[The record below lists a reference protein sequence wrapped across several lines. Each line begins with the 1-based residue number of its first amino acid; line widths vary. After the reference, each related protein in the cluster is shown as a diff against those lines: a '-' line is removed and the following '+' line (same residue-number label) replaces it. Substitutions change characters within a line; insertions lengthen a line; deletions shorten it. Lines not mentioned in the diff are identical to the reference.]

1 MMTYE
6 IAEYKYAC
14 HLRDKGYVGELPY
27 PSPKHSKM
35 DEEGNWLLINREG
48 HKLAK
53 VFIGGKVIA

>member
-35 DEEGNWLLINREG
+35 DEEGNWLLINREAINLQ
-48 HKLAK
+48 KYLLAEK
-53 VFIGGKVIA
+53 